1 MNYAHIKHNL
11 REAKEQHGKTEH
23 AAPAINAARE
33 LDLYMTE
40 DMPDL
45 VDRSERL
52 DMVQAFERENEL
64 LHNVAREI
72 YEDGWKQHPHSLVLR
87 FNALRHAFHLG
98 DPEGVEKALVITR
111 ELLTQP
117 ADHWQ
122 RVCGRGRDAVGL
134 SQHVF

>member
-33 LDLYMTE
+33 LDLYLTE

-87 FNALRHAFHLG
+87 FNAMRHAFHLG
-98 DPEGVEKALVITR
+98 DPEGVEKAPLAGI
-111 ELLTQP
+111 
-117 ADHWQ
+117 
-122 RVCGRGRDAVGL
+122 CGRRCDAMGL